1 MFFIEIGKIDGKSC
15 CREGDNKSKSSILD
29 MYNLRCL
36 LVIPVTVGFM
46 NLELRGK
53 IRCKDICLELIA
65 QFTLFQAAQLGEITL
80 EGFLEKE

>member
-1 MFFIEIGKIDGKSC
+1 MF
-15 CREGDNKSKSSILD
+15 
-29 MYNLRCL
+29 NLRCL
-36 LVIPVTVGFM
+36 LVIPLTAGFM

>member
-1 MFFIEIGKIDGKSC
+1 MF
-15 CREGDNKSKSSILD
+15 
-29 MYNLRCL
+29 NLRCL

-65 QFTLFQAAQLGEITL
+65 RFTLFQAAQLGKIIL
-80 EGFLEKE
+80 EDFLEKEWSLKSNSGVLQYPKFG

>member
-1 MFFIEIGKIDGKSC
+1 MF
-15 CREGDNKSKSSILD
+15 
-29 MYNLRCL
+29 NLRCL

-65 QFTLFQAAQLGEITL
+65 QFILFQAVQLGEIIL
-80 EGFLEKE
+80 KDFLEKE

>member
-1 MFFIEIGKIDGKSC
+1 
-15 CREGDNKSKSSILD
+15 
-29 MYNLRCL
+29 
-36 LVIPVTVGFM
+36 M